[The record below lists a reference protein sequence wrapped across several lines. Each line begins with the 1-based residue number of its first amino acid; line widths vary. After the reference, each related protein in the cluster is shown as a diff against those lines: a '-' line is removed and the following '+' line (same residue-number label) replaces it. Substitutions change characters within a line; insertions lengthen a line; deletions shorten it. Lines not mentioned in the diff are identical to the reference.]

1 LIGDLGAF
9 LAMSTALVPNGT
21 PHMLNGPYKIQAID
35 CQVVGVFTNKVPTGA
50 YRGAGRPEAAYI
62 LERTIDRIAYELSLD
77 PAEVRSRNFIS
88 PDVFPYMTLTGMQYD
103 SGTYQAA
110 LDKALELADY
120 TGWRAKQQER
130 RKTGSSRPLGIGL
143 STFTEVSGG
152 PMGPNRPGIP
162 QEAATV
168 RIRQD
173 GTVLVQSGVATNGQG
188 HFTAF
193 TQLAATTFHLPPS
206 KIEVVMNDSV
216 LPAYGIGTFGS
227 RTLQVS
233 GTAVLLAAEAV
244 RDKALQL
251 ASRMLEAAPADLVV
265 EDGKV
270 MVQGVPSR
278 AIALGELAR
287 LVEEQPER
295 IEREAPNP
303 ANGAVIEGLAA
314 WRDFNP
320 SSATFSSGAHLAV
333 VEVETDTGDVHIL
346 TYVAVDDCGRVL
358 NHYLAEAQVHGALA
372 QGIGQALY
380 EEALYGEDGQPL
392 TASLMDYTMPNAE
405 QVPSFVTSV
414 VETPSPINP
423 LGAKGVGEAGCI
435 GGPPAIVNA
444 VLDALAP
451 LGIKTIDM
459 PLKPEKIWTLVQAA
473 HQDTLKQPEPIVPSV
488 FNADSGPQGDEVPEF
503 V

>member
-1 LIGDLGAF
+1 
-9 LAMSTALVPNGT
+9 
-21 PHMLNGPYKIQAID
+21 
-35 CQVVGVFTNKVPTGA
+35 
-50 YRGAGRPEAAYI
+50 
-62 LERTIDRIAYELSLD
+62 
-77 PAEVRSRNFIS
+77 
-88 PDVFPYMTLTGMQYD
+88 
-103 SGTYQAA
+103 
-110 LDKALELADY
+110 
-120 TGWRAKQQER
+120 
-130 RKTGSSRPLGIGL
+130 
-143 STFTEVSGG
+143 
-152 PMGPNRPGIP
+152 
-162 QEAATV
+162 
-168 RIRQD
+168 
-173 GTVLVQSGVATNGQG
+173 
-188 HFTAF
+188 
-193 TQLAATTFHLPPS
+193 
-206 KIEVVMNDSV
+206 
-216 LPAYGIGTFGS
+216 
-227 RTLQVS
+227 
-233 GTAVLLAAEAV
+233 
-244 RDKALQL
+244 
-251 ASRMLEAAPADLVV
+251 MLEAAPADLVV